1 MDGAQVELSERAR
14 QTKLYKTPFVPH
26 LHADIND
33 QGHLELSPVLKLN
46 STSKKINSFL
56 WKKLRD
62 CKINDEWVWLNNSY
76 RPVAPIPPQFKP
88 YFNNEKPLVYKEKD
102 AIDFLRE
109 DFNQLLAEPSFRPSE
124 RLKLVEVHDNPDVS
138 YAGRGL

>member
-1 MDGAQVELSERAR
+1 MDDAQVELSERAR

-46 STSKKINSFL
+46 NTSKKDQFL
-56 WKKLRD
+56 PVEKLRD
-62 CKINDEWVWLNNSY
+62 CKINDEWIWLNNSY

-102 AIDFLRE
+102 AIDFLRKIST
-109 DFNQLLAEPSFRPSE
+109 NYLPSLPF
-124 RLKLVEVHDNPDVS
+124 VHRND
-138 YAGRGL
+138 